1 MRVNPRWREWRRSF
15 IISPD
20 GSGDA
25 SRLPYDIRKKA
36 ATAPAVSLIP
46 GGEEPLPGGA
56 MCRSRGGKTGDIS
69 LYLYIYRSAIRAWGR
84 ACLFLRRNVGMQ
96 ISRKSL
102 SWWQTTAST
111 LMLSGYNGI
120 GGGDGCHSRLSAS
133 EWRMLKD
140 ENENSRRRF
149 SDRCDLALATMAF
162 RSRKQPIWHVQITEF
177 PELSF
182 SVAGSLLPASSETLR
197 FLRRLAPCGK
207 SSDCRR
213 RAK

>member
-1 MRVNPRWREWRRSF
+1 
-15 IISPD
+15 
-20 GSGDA
+20 
-25 SRLPYDIRKKA
+25 
-36 ATAPAVSLIP
+36 
-46 GGEEPLPGGA
+46 

-102 SWWQTTAST
+102 SRRQTTAPT
-111 LMLSGYNGI
+111 LMLSGYNGT

-182 SVAGSLLPASSETLR
+182 SVAGSLLFAPPETLR
-197 FLRRLAPCGK
+197 FSRRLAPCGK
-207 SSDCRR
+207 PSDCRR
-213 RAK
+213 RAKRKISTANVFIWIIIIIFAPARKIGRVIECAGLEIRYTLFVVSGV